1 MAVFKRENRKARHRT
16 KHDAWMMLDGG
27 FAKRNCTVLDLSSG
41 GALIHLSDS
50 GLTTSKLHD
59 EANFG
64 FGTLDLAFSKDVRKM
79 TQRRVVGR
87 KGSIVGVEF
96 LTRT

>member
-1 MAVFKRENRKARHRT
+1 MAVFKRESRKARHRT
-16 KHDAWMMLDGG
+16 KYDAWVTLDGG

-41 GALIHLSDS
+41 GARLQLSDS
-50 GLTTSKLHD
+50 GLTESK
-59 EANFG
+59 
-64 FGTLDLAFSKDVRKM
+64 LDLAFSKDVRKA
-79 TQRRVVGR
+79 TRCRVVWR